1 MEKVFDF
8 FIESTLFISFLVGF
22 IFLITA
28 IITLKFPPKKINDFY
43 GYRTSA
49 SMKNQEVWD
58 FAQRYSGIKMIQV
71 GFFLILISFVNVF
84 LKLNINEG
92 FLQIAVGTLFIL
104 AGVIYLF
111 FSTEK
116 AIKKNFP
123 NQE

>member
-1 MEKVFDF
+1 METYVIY
-8 FIESTLFISFLVGF
+8 FIENTLFISFLVGF

-28 IITLKFPPKKINDFY
+28 AITLKFPPKKINDLY
-43 GYRTSA
+43 GYRTTA

-71 GFFLILISFVNVF
+71 AVFLMLVSFINVF
-84 LKLNINEG
+84 LKLQVD
-92 FLQIAVGTLFIL
+92 LQLVVGIAFII

-116 AIKKNFP
+116 AIKTNFP

>member
-43 GYRTSA
+43 GYRTTA

-58 FAQRYSGIKMIQV
+58 FAQRYSGIRMIEV
-71 GFFLILISFVNVF
+71 GLFLMLISFVNVF
-84 LKLNINEG
+84 LKLDVNEG
-92 FLQIAVGTLFIL
+92 FLQIAVGITFIL
-104 AGVIYLF
+104 VGVIYLF

-116 AIKKNFP
+116 AIKKNFS
-123 NQE
+123 NEQ

>member
-1 MEKVFDF
+1 METIFNYL
-8 FIESTLFISFLVGF
+8 IENTLFISFLVGF

-43 GYRTSA
+43 GYRTTA

-58 FAQRYSGIKMIQV
+58 FAQWYSGIRMIEA
-71 GFFLILISFVNVF
+71 GLFLMLISFVKVF
-84 LKLNINEG
+84 LKLNEG
-92 FLQIAVGTLFIL
+92 FLQIVVGITFII
-104 AGVIYLF
+104 AAVIYLF

-123 NQE
+123 NP